1 MRPLPFI
8 WPYALVFWVA
18 FLWAYGPE
26 SRIIRRARRAAG
38 PQDAKS
44 VDVIAFGQGIA
55 VVAAWP
61 FAWVRSLQFPVP
73 RTAVFFAGVAMLIAG
88 SLLRRHCR
96 RMLGPSFTG
105 DVRASADQQVVT
117 RGAYALLR
125 HPSYSAGLLMNAGV
139 GIALGNWASVGIL
152 ALGTLGAY
160 VYRISVEE
168 RVLLA
173 TIGEPY
179 RQFMATRKRLIPFVY

>member
-8 WPYALVFWVA
+8 WPYALPFWAA

-26 SRIIRRARRAAG
+26 SGIIRRARRAAG
-38 PQDAKS
+38 TQDAKS
-44 VDVIAFGQGIA
+44 VEVIAFGQGIA
-55 VVAAWP
+55 VLAAWP
-61 FAWVRSLQFPVP
+61 FAWVRALQFPVP
-73 RTAVFFAGVAMLIAG
+73 RTAAFFAGVAMLIAG

-96 RMLGPSFTG
+96 RMLGSSFTG
-105 DVRASADQQVVT
+105 EVRASADQQVVT

-139 GIALGNWASVGIL
+139 GVALGNWASAGIL
-152 ALGTLGAY
+152 VLGTLAAY
-160 VYRISVEE
+160 VYRIGVEE

-179 RQFMATRKRLIPFVY
+179 RPFMATRKRLVPFVY